1 MKVTVEGIILNE
13 TNYGET
19 SKILNVLTKEYGY
32 ISIMSK
38 GSRTMKSKLRGIS
51 MKMVYGEFTINYKEK
66 GISNLIE
73 GNILNSLKNIMHDFN
88 KISCASNL
96 IDITKSI
103 LKENNDKS
111 IFEILKNC
119 LLKIND
125 DFDYEIVMDIYLL
138 KMLDYLGVR
147 PDFNSCINCSSED
160 TLTFDLTLGG
170 MVCKNCYQDTYLFND
185 KTIKLLKL
193 FQLVDIE
200 KISKINVNS
209 NIKKELNNFLEE
221 YYDTYT
227 GIYLKNK
234 LFKKDVN

>member
-73 GNILNSLKNIMHDFN
+73 GNILNSLKNIMHDFK
-88 KISCASNL
+88 KISYASNL

-111 IFEILKNC
+111 IFGILKNC

-125 DFDYEIVMDIYLL
+125 DFDSEIIMDIYLL

-147 PDFNSCINCSSED
+147 PNFNSCINCSSGD

-170 MVCKNCYQDTYLFND
+170 MVCKNCYHDTYLFND

-193 FQLVDIE
+193 FQLVDIS

-209 NIKKELNNFLEE
+209 NIKMELDTFLKE

-227 GIYLKNK
+227 GIYLKK
-234 LFKKDVN
+234 M